1 MKRKVALFKYSDEQ
15 YDMSKEENDVFV
27 KDKNSHKYFQISASK
42 IEKIHIIQWKKY
54 ASKVSKNQML
64 TFLIL
69 FILLYVWNFCIVF
82 YKTPDVS
89 GIFLQFT
96 IFALLYLIIFIVIH
110 EAGHIFFY
118 KKFGGK
124 INKIGFKLNYIF
136 PSLYVRINDTYL
148 FSKYEKLVVHGGGL
162 LFSLILNGF
171 LFFLANVFDMNI
183 LITLTKV
190 MFLDIIWNT
199 TPVLNSDG
207 YKIMLTLFSVNEKK
221 YLKNNSKFVL
231 LFKIVNLIVISIYL
245 ARMIIDLCL

>member
-1 MKRKVALFKYSDEQ
+1 MFKYSDEQ
-15 YDMSKEENDVFV
+15 YDLLKDENDVFV
-27 KDKNSHKYFQISASK
+27 KDKKNNRYFQISAN
-42 IEKIHIIQWKKY
+42 ETEEMHIIEWKEY
-54 ASKVSKNQML
+54 TSKVSKNQMII
-64 TFLIL
+64 FLIL
-69 FILLYVWNFCIVF
+69 FIFLYLCNFSIVF
-82 YKTPDVS
+82 FKTPDVS
-89 GIFLQFT
+89 YTFFQFT
-96 IFALLYLIIFIVIH
+96 IFALLYLIIFIVVH

-136 PSLYVRINDTYL
+136 PSLYVRMNDTYL

-162 LFSLILNGF
+162 LFSLVLNGF
-171 LFFLANVFDMNI
+171 LFFIGSAFGMDI

-221 YLKNNSKFVL
+221 YLKNNSKLVL
-231 LFKIVNLIVISIYL
+231 FFKIVNLIVISIYL
-245 ARMIIDLCL
+245 ARMIIDLWL